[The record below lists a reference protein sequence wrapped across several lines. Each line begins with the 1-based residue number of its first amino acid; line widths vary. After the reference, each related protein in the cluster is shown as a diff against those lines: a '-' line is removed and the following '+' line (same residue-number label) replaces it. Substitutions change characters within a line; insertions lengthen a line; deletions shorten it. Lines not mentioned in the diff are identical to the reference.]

1 MKGRLANMLAPGRL
15 EFREYDV
22 PAPAPGALI
31 ARILRSNVCG
41 SELHVWCG
49 HHPTKKTGGLGHE
62 TVGVIERLGPGTT
75 HDHAGQPLKEGDRIV
90 ATYFIHCRRC
100 NPCAKGQPW
109 LCVNAYQ
116 FWARQPDD
124 APHFHATFATHWYV
138 HPEQTFF
145 RVPDGVSDKAAA
157 SANCALSQVYFGLDL
172 ASVTWGDTVVIQGAG
187 GLGLNAAAVAREK
200 GAEVIVIDGVARRL
214 EQAQRFGAHHV
225 VDMREHPTTEA
236 RMEAVFALTGGLGA
250 DVCLEVAG
258 VVDAF
263 PEGTKLV
270 RQGGTLV
277 SIGTLNPGQ
286 TVPYDPGYALRR
298 GVTILPAMR
307 YPGHYLNK
315 SMQFLEATAARYPHD
330 ELLDRDYTLDA
341 VEQAL
346 TDSAERR
353 VTRAS
358 IVVADGATA

>member
-1 MKGRLANMLAPGRL
+1 MKGRLVNMIEPGKL

-22 PAPAPGALI
+22 PAPGPGALI
-31 ARILRSNVCG
+31 ARITRSNVCG

-49 HHPTKKTGGLGHE
+49 HHPTKKKGGLGHE
-62 TVGVIERLGPGTT
+62 AVAVVERLGAGTT
-75 HDHAGQPLKEGDRIV
+75 HDHAGVALAEGDRIV

-100 NPCAKGQPW
+100 RPCAKGQPW

-124 APHFHATFATHWYV
+124 DPHFHATFATHWYV

-145 RVPDGVSDKAAA
+145 RVPDEVSDKAAA

-172 ASVTWGDTVVIQGAG
+172 ARTSWGDSVVIQGAG

-200 GAEVIVIDGVARRL
+200 GAEVIVIDAVAERL
-214 EQAQRFGAHHV
+214 AQARRFGAHHV
-225 VDMREHPTTEA
+225 IDMNEYATTDA
-236 RMEAVFALTGGLGA
+236 RIEAVAALTSGHGA
-250 DVCLEVAG
+250 DVCVEVAG

-270 RQGGTLV
+270 RQGGTFV

-286 TVPYDPGYALRR
+286 TVAYDPGYSLRR
-298 GVTILPAMR
+298 GVTIVPAMR
-307 YPGHYLNK
+307 YPGHYLGK
-315 SMQFLEATAARYPHD
+315 ALDFLRETRDRYPHD
-330 ELLDRDYTLDA
+330 ELLDRDYALDD
-341 VEQAL
+341 VGEAL
-346 TDSAERR
+346 TDSAART

-358 IVVADGATA
+358 LLAS